1 LLPQPFVDAL
11 SGAVGE
17 VAQICMLYP
26 VETLKVRCQ
35 VDSVSASHVLRHML
49 AKHGLGWQLW
59 RRLYSGFSSAALF
72 SMAVGAVHWLS
83 FCMAKR
89 TALDLLPGRPLSAA
103 AASAAPSRTRG
114 PARVEATGMS
124 VQGGQDAGDW
134 MAGLAKSDEAHH
146 VHDDEEELSY
156 GEAEPCGDGQMGRR
170 TTANLIAAVVGALA
184 TALVESPVELFR
196 HRAQAGL
203 ISGHLIME
211 MSKAMRGGGP
221 GALWQ
226 GFLPFCME
234 AFPNDLSE
242 LGSYSQLRDCYD
254 HLSRPGESLHAAS
267 QVLPQH
273 IWDLA
278 IGGAAGAAAVM
289 ASMPFDCVKTYM
301 QGQGSEAGGAH

>member
-1 LLPQPFVDAL
+1 MMMRGATLPQRKWRVAAGVSAAAGVGAIGYHSWTRKRTGSSQPVPILLPQPFVDAL

-134 MAGLAKSDEAHH
+134 MAGLAKSDE
-146 VHDDEEELSY
+146 
-156 GEAEPCGDGQMGRR
+156 
-170 TTANLIAAVVGALA
+170 
-184 TALVESPVELFR
+184 
-196 HRAQAGL
+196 
-203 ISGHLIME
+203 
-211 MSKAMRGGGP
+211 
-221 GALWQ
+221 
-226 GFLPFCME
+226 
-234 AFPNDLSE
+234 
-242 LGSYSQLRDCYD
+242 
-254 HLSRPGESLHAAS
+254 
-267 QVLPQH
+267 
-273 IWDLA
+273 
-278 IGGAAGAAAVM
+278 
-289 ASMPFDCVKTYM
+289 
-301 QGQGSEAGGAH
+301 